1 MKFVMRRGIVPT
13 MAGQRG
19 RCGPDGVV
27 QNVGLIQRPHNCRS
41 ERHRTRMNAKRLPPR
56 TYKYPLPPAG
66 GDHHPT
72 FPLHPRMSLSM
83 NPPEHRQRLNAPR
96 PISLADK
103 PLKNSLIGC
112 HLRRDHF
119 DDNIIRD
126 ATGQRTVDARWPLRH
141 PPRTTGKYTTGPL
154 YPQLEDVSRH
164 TNFERVLACHRMRS
178 GLGWVPKWR
187 ASLGSRTGM

>member
-1 MKFVMRRGIVPT
+1 
-13 MAGQRG
+13 MANVA
-19 RCGPDGVV
+19 DVV
-27 QNVGLIQRPHNCRS
+27 QMEFSRKLDPSNCPTIVAL
-41 ERHRTRMNAKRLPPR
+41 HGMNAKRPPPR
-56 TYKYPLPPAG
+56 TYKYPLPPAR

-72 FPLHPRMSLSM
+72 SPLHPRTSLSM
-83 NPPEHRQRLNAPR
+83 NPPEHWRRLSAPR

-126 ATGQRTVDARWPLRH
+126 ATGQRTVDARWPMRH
-141 PPRTTGKYTTGPL
+141 PPRTTGKYNTEPL
-154 YPQLEDVSRH
+154 YPQLEHMSQH
-164 TNFERVLACHRMRS
+164 TNVERVLAFHRMRS
-178 GLGWVPKWR
+178 GIGWVPNWR